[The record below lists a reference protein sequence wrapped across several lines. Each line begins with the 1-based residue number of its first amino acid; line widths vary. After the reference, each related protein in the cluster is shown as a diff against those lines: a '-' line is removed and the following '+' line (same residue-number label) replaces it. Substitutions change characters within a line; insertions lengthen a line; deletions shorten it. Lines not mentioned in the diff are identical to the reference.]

1 MDVCPLVLGASV
13 PLGSSDVL
21 GASVPVGS
29 SDVLGASAPLGSSDV
44 LVAVT
49 EENRLEL
56 LQIDSTT
63 NTRVKCV
70 PLKQNCIAVGA
81 QAASQTLL
89 YLTIPRYTETNET
102 ALVQLTDPS
111 DFSVLHALPM
121 KLTEYPTCVTSGA
134 LFQQPQPPQES
145 PYYVVG
151 TSFIL
156 PTESEPSSGRLLV
169 MKVVGE
175 GKERRLQLVAEQ
187 MLTGGCL
194 AAAIC
199 RGKIVVGVNG
209 ELQVYDLDPASLSL
223 SLLHSELGSILITQ
237 LSVDEAAGTIAV
249 GDLLHSVSVF
259 RLTVDCLSGKQ
270 MARLEFSS
278 CESVRRHVTALGRAS
293 DGRVVR
299 GANMTLMGDA
309 NKTLMGDANT
319 ISEDNAKKASESDAK
334 KVSENNTKKAPENN
348 ANPDKIL
355 VGDVNGNL
363 AIMREVKEDEL
374 DKSNP
379 QKRLEAAEW
388 FHLGDQINQFARVP
402 SATQG
407 VQSNDGS
414 VSDIVF
420 DTLFFTVS
428 GRIGW
433 VGAVSDE
440 EYALLRAIE
449 QALEKVR
456 AVASG
461 HV

>member
-29 SDVLGASAPLGSSDV
+29 SDVLGASAPVGSSDV

-145 PYYVVG
+145 SYYVVG

-199 RGKIVVGVNG
+199 CGKIVVGVNG

-293 DGRVVR
+293 DGC
-299 GANMTLMGDA
+299 G
-309 NKTLMGDANT
+309 ANT
-319 ISEDNAKKASESDAK
+319 ISESNAK
-334 KVSENNTKKAPENN
+334 KVSEDNTKKVSEDN
-348 ANPDKIL
+348 ANHDKIL

-440 EYALLRAIE
+440 EYALLKAIE

-461 HV
+461 HL

>member
-21 GASVPVGS
+21 GASAPVGS
-29 SDVLGASAPLGSSDV
+29 SDVLGASVPVGSSDV

-145 PYYVVG
+145 SYYVVG

-293 DGRVVR
+293 DGC
-299 GANMTLMGDA
+299 G
-309 NKTLMGDANT
+309 ANT
-319 ISEDNAKKASESDAK
+319 ISESNAKKASET
-334 KVSENNTKKAPENN
+334 TKKSPENN
-348 ANPDKIL
+348 ANHDKIL

-440 EYALLRAIE
+440 EYALLKAIE

-461 HV
+461 HL

>member
-21 GASVPVGS
+21 GASVPV
-29 SDVLGASAPLGSSDV
+29 GSSDV

-199 RGKIVVGVNG
+199 CGKIVVGVNG

-293 DGRVVR
+293 DGC
-299 GANMTLMGDA
+299 G
-309 NKTLMGDANT
+309 ANT
-319 ISEDNAKKASESDAK
+319 ISESNAKKASET
-334 KVSENNTKKAPENN
+334 TKKSPENN
-348 ANPDKIL
+348 ANHDKIL

-440 EYALLRAIE
+440 EYALLKAIE

-461 HV
+461 HL

>member
-21 GASVPVGS
+21 GASAPVGS
-29 SDVLGASAPLGSSDV
+29 SDVLGASAPVGSSDV

-278 CESVRRHVTALGRAS
+278 CESVRRHVTALDRAS
-293 DGRVVR
+293 DGC
-299 GANMTLMGDA
+299 G
-309 NKTLMGDANT
+309 ANT
-319 ISEDNAKKASESDAK
+319 ISESNAKKASETTMKS
-334 KVSENNTKKAPENN
+334 PENN
-348 ANPDKIL
+348 ANHDKIL

-440 EYALLRAIE
+440 EYALLKAIE

-461 HV
+461 HL

>member
-29 SDVLGASAPLGSSDV
+29 SDVLGASAPVGSSDV

-56 LQIDSTT
+56 LQIDSST

-145 PYYVVG
+145 SYYVVG

-293 DGRVVR
+293 DGC
-299 GANMTLMGDA
+299 G
-309 NKTLMGDANT
+309 ANT
-319 ISEDNAKKASESDAK
+319 ISESNAKKASET
-334 KVSENNTKKAPENN
+334 TKKSPENN
-348 ANPDKIL
+348 ANHDKIL

-440 EYALLRAIE
+440 EYALLKAIE

-461 HV
+461 HL

>member
-1 MDVCPLVLGASV
+1 M

-29 SDVLGASAPLGSSDV
+29 SDVLGASVPLGSSDVLGASAPVGSSDV

-145 PYYVVG
+145 SYYVVG

-293 DGRVVR
+293 DGC
-299 GANMTLMGDA
+299 G
-309 NKTLMGDANT
+309 ANT
-319 ISEDNAKKASESDAK
+319 ISESNAK
-334 KVSENNTKKAPENN
+334 KVSEDNTKKVSEDN
-348 ANPDKIL
+348 ANHDKIL

-440 EYALLRAIE
+440 EYALLKAIE

-461 HV
+461 HL

>member
-21 GASVPVGS
+21 GASVPLGS
-29 SDVLGASAPLGSSDV
+29 SDVLGASAPVGSSDV

-56 LQIDSTT
+56 LQIDSST

-199 RGKIVVGVNG
+199 CGKIVVGVNG

-293 DGRVVR
+293 DGC
-299 GANMTLMGDA
+299 G
-309 NKTLMGDANT
+309 ANT
-319 ISEDNAKKASESDAK
+319 ISESNAK
-334 KVSENNTKKAPENN
+334 KVSEDNTKKVSEDN
-348 ANPDKIL
+348 ANHDKIL

-440 EYALLRAIE
+440 EYALLKAIE

-461 HV
+461 HL

>member
-145 PYYVVG
+145 SYYVVG

-199 RGKIVVGVNG
+199 CGKIVVGVNG

-293 DGRVVR
+293 DGC

-309 NKTLMGDANT
+309 NT
-319 ISEDNAKKASESDAK
+319 ISESNAKKASET
-334 KVSENNTKKAPENN
+334 TKKSPENN
-348 ANPDKIL
+348 ANHDKIL

-440 EYALLRAIE
+440 EYALLKAIE

-461 HV
+461 HL

>member
-29 SDVLGASAPLGSSDV
+29 SDVLGASAPVGSSDV

-56 LQIDSTT
+56 LQIDSST

-145 PYYVVG
+145 SYYVVG

-293 DGRVVR
+293 DGC
-299 GANMTLMGDA
+299 G
-309 NKTLMGDANT
+309 ANT
-319 ISEDNAKKASESDAK
+319 ISESNAK
-334 KVSENNTKKAPENN
+334 KVSEDNTKKVSEDN
-348 ANPDKIL
+348 ANHDKIL

-440 EYALLRAIE
+440 EYALLKAIE

-461 HV
+461 HL

>member
-21 GASVPVGS
+21 GASVPLGS
-29 SDVLGASAPLGSSDV
+29 SDVLGASAPVGSSDV

-49 EENRLEL
+49 GENRLEL
-56 LQIDSTT
+56 LQIDSST

-145 PYYVVG
+145 SYYVVG

-199 RGKIVVGVNG
+199 CGKIVVGVNG

-293 DGRVVR
+293 DGC
-299 GANMTLMGDA
+299 G
-309 NKTLMGDANT
+309 ANT
-319 ISEDNAKKASESDAK
+319 ISESNAKKASET
-334 KVSENNTKKAPENN
+334 TKKSPENN
-348 ANPDKIL
+348 ANHDKIL

-440 EYALLRAIE
+440 EYALLKAIE

-461 HV
+461 HL

>member
-21 GASVPVGS
+21 GASVPLGS

-145 PYYVVG
+145 SYYVVG

-249 GDLLHSVSVF
+249 GDLLHSVSVV

-293 DGRVVR
+293 DGC
-299 GANMTLMGDA
+299 G
-309 NKTLMGDANT
+309 ANT
-319 ISEDNAKKASESDAK
+319 ISESNAK
-334 KVSENNTKKAPENN
+334 KVSEDNTKKVSEDN
-348 ANPDKIL
+348 ANHDKIL

-440 EYALLRAIE
+440 EYALLKAIE

-461 HV
+461 HL

>member
-1 MDVCPLVLGASV
+1 M

-29 SDVLGASAPLGSSDV
+29 SDVLGASAPVGSSDV

-56 LQIDSTT
+56 LQIDSST

-145 PYYVVG
+145 SYYVVG

-293 DGRVVR
+293 DGC
-299 GANMTLMGDA
+299 G
-309 NKTLMGDANT
+309 ANT
-319 ISEDNAKKASESDAK
+319 ISESNAK
-334 KVSENNTKKAPENN
+334 KVSEDNTKKVSEDN
-348 ANPDKIL
+348 ANHDKIL

-440 EYALLRAIE
+440 EYALLKAIE

-461 HV
+461 HL

>member
-29 SDVLGASAPLGSSDV
+29 SDVLGASAPVGSSDV

-56 LQIDSTT
+56 LQIDSST

-293 DGRVVR
+293 DGC
-299 GANMTLMGDA
+299 G
-309 NKTLMGDANT
+309 ANT
-319 ISEDNAKKASESDAK
+319 ISESNAK
-334 KVSENNTKKAPENN
+334 KVSEDNTKKVSEDN
-348 ANPDKIL
+348 ANHDKIL

-440 EYALLRAIE
+440 EYALLKAIE
-449 QALEKVR
+449 QALEKAR
-456 AVASG
+456 AVARG
-461 HV
+461 HL

>member
-21 GASVPVGS
+21 GASAPVGS
-29 SDVLGASAPLGSSDV
+29 SDVLGASAPVGSSDV

-199 RGKIVVGVNG
+199 CGKIVVGVNG

-293 DGRVVR
+293 DGC
-299 GANMTLMGDA
+299 G
-309 NKTLMGDANT
+309 ANT
-319 ISEDNAKKASESDAK
+319 ISESNAKKASET
-334 KVSENNTKKAPENN
+334 TKKSPENN
-348 ANPDKIL
+348 ANHDKIL

-440 EYALLRAIE
+440 EYALLKAIE

-461 HV
+461 HL

>member
-29 SDVLGASAPLGSSDV
+29 SDVLGASAPVGSSDV

-134 LFQQPQPPQES
+134 LFQQPQPPQVS
-145 PYYVVG
+145 SYYVVG

-237 LSVDEAAGTIAV
+237 LSVDEVAGTIAV

-293 DGRVVR
+293 DGC
-299 GANMTLMGDA
+299 G
-309 NKTLMGDANT
+309 ANT
-319 ISEDNAKKASESDAK
+319 ISESNAKKASET
-334 KVSENNTKKAPENN
+334 TKKSPENN
-348 ANPDKIL
+348 ANHDKIL

-440 EYALLRAIE
+440 EYALLKAIE

-461 HV
+461 HL

>member
-21 GASVPVGS
+21 GASAPVGS
-29 SDVLGASAPLGSSDV
+29 SDVLGASAPVGSSDV

-145 PYYVVG
+145 SYYVVG

-293 DGRVVR
+293 DGC
-299 GANMTLMGDA
+299 G
-309 NKTLMGDANT
+309 ANT
-319 ISEDNAKKASESDAK
+319 ISESNAK
-334 KVSENNTKKAPENN
+334 KVSEDNTKKVSEDN
-348 ANPDKIL
+348 ANNPDKIL

-440 EYALLRAIE
+440 EYALLKAIE

-461 HV
+461 HL

>member
-1 MDVCPLVLGASV
+1 M

-29 SDVLGASAPLGSSDV
+29 SDVLGASAPVGSSDV

-145 PYYVVG
+145 SYYVVG

-293 DGRVVR
+293 DGC
-299 GANMTLMGDA
+299 G
-309 NKTLMGDANT
+309 ANT
-319 ISEDNAKKASESDAK
+319 ISESNAK
-334 KVSENNTKKAPENN
+334 KVSEDNTKKVSEDN
-348 ANPDKIL
+348 ANHDKIL

-440 EYALLRAIE
+440 EYALLKAIE

-461 HV
+461 HL

>member
-1 MDVCPLVLGASV
+1 M
-13 PLGSSDVL
+13 
-21 GASVPVGS
+21 
-29 SDVLGASAPLGSSDV
+29 

-56 LQIDSTT
+56 LQIDSST

-145 PYYVVG
+145 SYYVVG

-293 DGRVVR
+293 DGC
-299 GANMTLMGDA
+299 G
-309 NKTLMGDANT
+309 ANT
-319 ISEDNAKKASESDAK
+319 ISESNAK
-334 KVSENNTKKAPENN
+334 KVSEDNTKKVSEDN
-348 ANPDKIL
+348 ANHDKIL

-440 EYALLRAIE
+440 EYALLKAIE

-461 HV
+461 HL

>member
-29 SDVLGASAPLGSSDV
+29 SDVLGASVPLGSSDV

-145 PYYVVG
+145 SYYVVG

-293 DGRVVR
+293 DGC
-299 GANMTLMGDA
+299 G
-309 NKTLMGDANT
+309 ANT
-319 ISEDNAKKASESDAK
+319 ISESNAK
-334 KVSENNTKKAPENN
+334 KVSEDNTKKVSEDN
-348 ANPDKIL
+348 ANHDKIL

-440 EYALLRAIE
+440 EYALLKAIE

-461 HV
+461 HL

>member
-29 SDVLGASAPLGSSDV
+29 SDVLGASVPLGSSDV

-199 RGKIVVGVNG
+199 CGKIVVGVNG

-293 DGRVVR
+293 DGC
-299 GANMTLMGDA
+299 G
-309 NKTLMGDANT
+309 ANT
-319 ISEDNAKKASESDAK
+319 ISESNAK
-334 KVSENNTKKAPENN
+334 KVSEDNTKKSPENN
-348 ANPDKIL
+348 ANHDKIL

-440 EYALLRAIE
+440 EYALLKAIE

-461 HV
+461 HL

>member
-1 MDVCPLVLGASV
+1 M

-29 SDVLGASAPLGSSDV
+29 SDVLGASVPLGSSDVLGASAPVGSSDV

-56 LQIDSTT
+56 LQIDSST

-145 PYYVVG
+145 SYYVVG

-199 RGKIVVGVNG
+199 CGKIVVGVNG

-293 DGRVVR
+293 DGC
-299 GANMTLMGDA
+299 G
-309 NKTLMGDANT
+309 ANT
-319 ISEDNAKKASESDAK
+319 ISESNAKKASET
-334 KVSENNTKKAPENN
+334 TKKSPENN
-348 ANPDKIL
+348 ANHDKIL

-440 EYALLRAIE
+440 EYALLKAIE

-461 HV
+461 HL

>member
-145 PYYVVG
+145 SYYVVG

-293 DGRVVR
+293 DGC

-309 NKTLMGDANT
+309 NT
-319 ISEDNAKKASESDAK
+319 ISESDAK
-334 KVSENNTKKAPENN
+334 KASETTKKSPENN
-348 ANPDKIL
+348 ANHDKIL

-440 EYALLRAIE
+440 EYALLKAIE

>member
-29 SDVLGASAPLGSSDV
+29 SDVLGASAPVGSSDV

-56 LQIDSTT
+56 LQIDSST

-145 PYYVVG
+145 SYYVVG

-293 DGRVVR
+293 DGC
-299 GANMTLMGDA
+299 G
-309 NKTLMGDANT
+309 ANT
-319 ISEDNAKKASESDAK
+319 ISESNAKKVSEDNAKK
-334 KVSENNTKKAPENN
+334 VSEDN
-348 ANPDKIL
+348 ANHDKIL

-440 EYALLRAIE
+440 EYALLKAIE

-461 HV
+461 HL

>member
-1 MDVCPLVLGASV
+1 M
-13 PLGSSDVL
+13 
-21 GASVPVGS
+21 
-29 SDVLGASAPLGSSDV
+29 

-145 PYYVVG
+145 SYYVVG

-199 RGKIVVGVNG
+199 CGKIVVGVNG

-293 DGRVVR
+293 DGC

-309 NKTLMGDANT
+309 NT
-319 ISEDNAKKASESDAK
+319 ISEKDTKKASESDAK
-334 KVSENNTKKAPENN
+334 KVSEDNTKKSPEDN
-348 ANPDKIL
+348 ANNPDKIL

>member
-29 SDVLGASAPLGSSDV
+29 SDVLGASAPVGSSDV

-199 RGKIVVGVNG
+199 CGKIVVGVNG

-293 DGRVVR
+293 DGC
-299 GANMTLMGDA
+299 G
-309 NKTLMGDANT
+309 ANT
-319 ISEDNAKKASESDAK
+319 ISESNAKKASET
-334 KVSENNTKKAPENN
+334 TKKSPENN
-348 ANPDKIL
+348 ANHDKIL

-440 EYALLRAIE
+440 EYALLKAIE

-461 HV
+461 HL

>member
-29 SDVLGASAPLGSSDV
+29 SDVLGASVPLGSSDVLGASVPVGSSDVLGASVPLGSSDV

-56 LQIDSTT
+56 LQIDSST

-145 PYYVVG
+145 SYYVVG

-293 DGRVVR
+293 DGC
-299 GANMTLMGDA
+299 G
-309 NKTLMGDANT
+309 ANT
-319 ISEDNAKKASESDAK
+319 ISESNAKKASET
-334 KVSENNTKKAPENN
+334 TKKSPENN
-348 ANPDKIL
+348 ANHDKIL

-440 EYALLRAIE
+440 EYALLKAIE

-461 HV
+461 HL

>member
-21 GASVPVGS
+21 GASAPVGS
-29 SDVLGASAPLGSSDV
+29 SDVLGASAPVGSSDV

-145 PYYVVG
+145 SYYVVG

-169 MKVVGE
+169 MTVVGE

-199 RGKIVVGVNG
+199 CGKIVVGVNG

-293 DGRVVR
+293 DGC
-299 GANMTLMGDA
+299 G
-309 NKTLMGDANT
+309 ANT
-319 ISEDNAKKASESDAK
+319 ISESNAKKASET
-334 KVSENNTKKAPENN
+334 TKKSPENN
-348 ANPDKIL
+348 ANHDKIL

-440 EYALLRAIE
+440 EYALLKAIE

-461 HV
+461 HL

>member
-21 GASVPVGS
+21 GASAPLGS

-145 PYYVVG
+145 SYYVVG

-293 DGRVVR
+293 DGC

-309 NKTLMGDANT
+309 NT
-319 ISEDNAKKASESDAK
+319 ISESDAK
-334 KVSENNTKKAPENN
+334 KASETTKKSPENN
-348 ANPDKIL
+348 ANHDKIL

>member
-21 GASVPVGS
+21 GASAPVGSSDVLGASVPVGS
-29 SDVLGASAPLGSSDV
+29 SDVLGASAPVGSSDV

-56 LQIDSTT
+56 LQIDSST

-145 PYYVVG
+145 SYYVVG

-199 RGKIVVGVNG
+199 CGKIVVGVNG

-293 DGRVVR
+293 DGC
-299 GANMTLMGDA
+299 G
-309 NKTLMGDANT
+309 ANT
-319 ISEDNAKKASESDAK
+319 ISESNAKKASET
-334 KVSENNTKKAPENN
+334 TKKSPENN
-348 ANPDKIL
+348 ANHDKIL

-440 EYALLRAIE
+440 EYALLKAIE

-461 HV
+461 HL

>member
-21 GASVPVGS
+21 GASVPLGS
-29 SDVLGASAPLGSSDV
+29 SDVLGASAPVGSSDV

-56 LQIDSTT
+56 LQIDSST

-145 PYYVVG
+145 SYYVVG

-293 DGRVVR
+293 DGC
-299 GANMTLMGDA
+299 G
-309 NKTLMGDANT
+309 ANT
-319 ISEDNAKKASESDAK
+319 ISESNAKKASET
-334 KVSENNTKKAPENN
+334 TKKSPENN
-348 ANPDKIL
+348 ANHDKIL

-440 EYALLRAIE
+440 EYALLKAIE

>member
-1 MDVCPLVLGASV
+1 M

-29 SDVLGASAPLGSSDV
+29 SDVLGASAPVGSSDV

-145 PYYVVG
+145 SYYVVG

-293 DGRVVR
+293 DGC
-299 GANMTLMGDA
+299 G
-309 NKTLMGDANT
+309 ANT
-319 ISEDNAKKASESDAK
+319 ISESNAKKASET
-334 KVSENNTKKAPENN
+334 TKKSPENN
-348 ANPDKIL
+348 ANHDKIL

-433 VGAVSDE
+433 VGAVNDE
-440 EYALLRAIE
+440 EYALLKAIE

-461 HV
+461 HL

>member
-1 MDVCPLVLGASV
+1 M
-13 PLGSSDVL
+13 
-21 GASVPVGS
+21 
-29 SDVLGASAPLGSSDV
+29 

-56 LQIDSTT
+56 LQIDSST

-145 PYYVVG
+145 SYYVVG

-293 DGRVVR
+293 DGC
-299 GANMTLMGDA
+299 G
-309 NKTLMGDANT
+309 ANT
-319 ISEDNAKKASESDAK
+319 ISESNAKKASET
-334 KVSENNTKKAPENN
+334 TKKSPENN
-348 ANPDKIL
+348 ANHDKIL

-440 EYALLRAIE
+440 EYALLKAIE

-461 HV
+461 HL

>member
-21 GASVPVGS
+21 GASV
-29 SDVLGASAPLGSSDV
+29 PLGSSDV

-145 PYYVVG
+145 SYYVVG

-199 RGKIVVGVNG
+199 CGKIVVGVNG

-293 DGRVVR
+293 DGC
-299 GANMTLMGDA
+299 G
-309 NKTLMGDANT
+309 ANT
-319 ISEDNAKKASESDAK
+319 ISESNAKKASET
-334 KVSENNTKKAPENN
+334 TKKSPENN
-348 ANPDKIL
+348 ANHDKIL

-440 EYALLRAIE
+440 EYALLKAIE

-461 HV
+461 HL

>member
-21 GASVPVGS
+21 GASVPVGSSDVLGASAPLGS

-145 PYYVVG
+145 SYYVVG

-199 RGKIVVGVNG
+199 CGKIVVGVNG

-293 DGRVVR
+293 DGC

-309 NKTLMGDANT
+309 NT
-319 ISEDNAKKASESDAK
+319 ISESNAKKASET
-334 KVSENNTKKAPENN
+334 TKKSPENN
-348 ANPDKIL
+348 ANHDKIL

-440 EYALLRAIE
+440 EYALLKAIE

-461 HV
+461 HL

>member
-13 PLGSSDVL
+13 PLDLSSVL
-21 GASVPVGS
+21 GASVS
-29 SDVLGASAPLGSSDV
+29 LGPSDV

-49 EENRLEL
+49 EENCLDL

-102 ALVQLTDPS
+102 ALVQLTDPN

-145 PYYVVG
+145 SFYVVG

-175 GKERRLQLVAEQ
+175 GEERRLQLVAEQ

-194 AAAIC
+194 AAAVC

-209 ELQVYDLDPASLSL
+209 ELQVYDLDPASMSL

-237 LSVDEAAGTIAV
+237 LSVDEGAGTIAV
-249 GDLLHSVSVF
+249 GDLLHSVSLF

-293 DGRVVR
+293 DGRGGVR
-299 GANMTLMGDA
+299 GA
-309 NKTLMGDANT
+309 NKTLMGA
-319 ISEDNAKKASESDAK
+319 AKKEESDAK
-334 KVSENNTKKAPENN
+334 KTLESDAKKTLESD
-348 ANPDKIL
+348 ANHDKIL

-407 VQSNDGS
+407 VQSSDGS

-440 EYALLRAIE
+440 EYALLKAIE

-461 HV
+461 HL

>member
-21 GASVPVGS
+21 GASVPLGS
-29 SDVLGASAPLGSSDV
+29 SDVLGASVPLGSSDV

-56 LQIDSTT
+56 LQIDSST

-293 DGRVVR
+293 DGC
-299 GANMTLMGDA
+299 G
-309 NKTLMGDANT
+309 ANT
-319 ISEDNAKKASESDAK
+319 ISESNAKKASET
-334 KVSENNTKKAPENN
+334 TKKSPENN
-348 ANPDKIL
+348 ANHDKIL

-440 EYALLRAIE
+440 EYALLKAIE

-461 HV
+461 HL

>member
-21 GASVPVGS
+21 GASVPV
-29 SDVLGASAPLGSSDV
+29 GSSDV

-145 PYYVVG
+145 SYYVVG

-293 DGRVVR
+293 DGC
-299 GANMTLMGDA
+299 G
-309 NKTLMGDANT
+309 ANT
-319 ISEDNAKKASESDAK
+319 ISESNAKKASET
-334 KVSENNTKKAPENN
+334 TKKSPENN
-348 ANPDKIL
+348 ANHDKIL

-440 EYALLRAIE
+440 EYALLKAIE

-461 HV
+461 HL

>member
-21 GASVPVGS
+21 GASAPV
-29 SDVLGASAPLGSSDV
+29 GSSDV

-81 QAASQTLL
+81 QGASQTLL

-199 RGKIVVGVNG
+199 CGKIVVGVNG

-293 DGRVVR
+293 DGC
-299 GANMTLMGDA
+299 G
-309 NKTLMGDANT
+309 ANT
-319 ISEDNAKKASESDAK
+319 ISESNAKKASET
-334 KVSENNTKKAPENN
+334 TKKSPENN
-348 ANPDKIL
+348 ANHDKIL

-440 EYALLRAIE
+440 EYALLKAIE

>member
-29 SDVLGASAPLGSSDV
+29 SDVLGASAPVGSSDV

-145 PYYVVG
+145 SYYVVG

-199 RGKIVVGVNG
+199 CGKIVVGVNG

-293 DGRVVR
+293 DGC
-299 GANMTLMGDA
+299 G
-309 NKTLMGDANT
+309 ANT
-319 ISEDNAKKASESDAK
+319 ISESNAKKASET
-334 KVSENNTKKAPENN
+334 TKKSPENN
-348 ANPDKIL
+348 ANHDKIL

-440 EYALLRAIE
+440 EYALLKAIE

-461 HV
+461 HL

>member
-1 MDVCPLVLGASV
+1 M
-13 PLGSSDVL
+13 
-21 GASVPVGS
+21 
-29 SDVLGASAPLGSSDV
+29 

-145 PYYVVG
+145 SYYVVG

-293 DGRVVR
+293 DGC
-299 GANMTLMGDA
+299 G
-309 NKTLMGDANT
+309 ANT
-319 ISEDNAKKASESDAK
+319 ISESNAK
-334 KVSENNTKKAPENN
+334 KVSEDNTKKVSEDN
-348 ANPDKIL
+348 ANHDKIL

-440 EYALLRAIE
+440 EYALLKAIE

-461 HV
+461 HL